1 MIWRPALGAAAL
13 ALTICCAASHAQ
25 PIGYEAM
32 MAELKAAAATGRVR
46 VARIGTSVAKRPI
59 PLVVIGPDNA
69 AARVLVL
76 CRQHGDEPVSTEA
89 AMRIVRRAVAEDR
102 TLRGSLHGVQLLILP
117 MLNPDGAQRFTRLNA
132 NGVDL
137 NRDWILRSQPET
149 RAVAALF
156 HRLAPQVVLDE
167 HEWTAEDACGSD
179 SLETTGAVNHVAHM
193 IQRGSLSA
201 GNDTGVQLKPGFY
214 AGASDPRLAH
224 RYFQSKG
231 AEAFLLETTPAV
243 PANERLALYGRM
255 IVRMGHVSA
264 LYAPQRHASA
274 HASEL
279 PRMFEGVRTPA
290 HTVETRLP
298 ALGAIVMGAF
308 ALLFA
313 SVARSD
319 GRRSDVLEPS
329 PLRRVPLG
337 QVRDLSARLKR
348 RHAHGTPRASLAA

>member
-1 MIWRPALGAAAL
+1 MTWRPALGAAAL
-13 ALTICCAASHAQ
+13 ALTTCCAASHAQ

-69 AARVLVL
+69 ATRVLVL

-89 AMRIVRRAVAEDR
+89 AMSVVRRAVAADR
-102 TLRGSLHGVQLLILP
+102 ALRASLHGVQLLILP
-117 MLNPDGAQRFTRLNA
+117 MLNPDGGQRFRRLNT

-137 NRDWILRSQPET
+137 NRDWLLRSQPET
-149 RAVAALF
+149 RAVASLF
-156 HRLAPQVVLDE
+156 RRLAPQVVLDE
-167 HEWTAEDACGSD
+167 HEWTVEDACGSD
-179 SLETTGAVNHVAHM
+179 SLETTGAVNHVAHV

-201 GNDTGVQLKPGFY
+201 GDDTGVQLKPGFY
-214 AGASDPRLAH
+214 TSASDPRLAH
-224 RYFQSKG
+224 HYFQSKG
-231 AEAFLLETTPAV
+231 AAAFLLETTPAV
-243 PANERLALYGRM
+243 PAKERLALYARM
-255 IVRMGHVSA
+255 IVRMGHVAA
-264 LYAPQRHASA
+264 LYAPPGNASA

-279 PRMFEGVRTPA
+279 PRMFEEARAPVRTA
-290 HTVETRLP
+290 STHLP
-298 ALGAIVMGAF
+298 ALGAIVMGAL

-313 SVARSD
+313 AAARTD